1 MFNRIKRGLAQSALA
16 VSALA
21 LVALATSPAQ
31 AQEKARIEWKV
42 LHSKAM
48 EGNLEGNSAD
58 RGAFVVTPPG
68 YDEHPEKRYPVVYFL
83 HGYWATPQMYQESMK
98 FDEAVDEAARAGNE
112 VIMVIPDG
120 HSKLKGGFYSN
131 SPTVGN
137 YEAFVGE
144 DLVKW
149 VDATYRTVAKREARG
164 LSGHSMGGYGTM
176 RLAMKYPQTFS
187 SIYAMSACCLS
198 PMKVD
203 EAGAKKIEAMTEED
217 IAKADF
223 GGLAQLSTLAT
234 WSPDPTKGPKY
245 VDTGLKPDGTMD
257 PLVNAKLAA
266 NSILAMVPQYLPAL
280 RQMKAIGLEVGD
292 KDFLF
297 NDNTALNAELTTY
310 GVAHG
315 WETYD
320 GDHGNRIPERIRTKL
335 LPFFAKHLARK

>member
-1 MFNRIKRGLAQSALA
+1 MLNRIKRGLVQSALGL
-16 VSALA
+16 SALGV
-21 LVALATSPAQ
+21 VALTASPAA
-31 AQEKARIEWKV
+31 AQEKARIEWKTF
-42 LHSKAM
+42 HSKAM

-68 YDEHPEKRYPVVYFL
+68 YDQHPEKRYPVVYFL
-83 HGYWATPQMYQESMK
+83 HGYWATPQMYQETMK

-120 HSKLKGGFYSN
+120 HSKLKGGFYSS

-203 EAGAKKIEAMTEED
+203 EAGARKIEAMTEED

-234 WSPDPTKGPKY
+234 WSPDPTKPPKY
-245 VDTGLKPDGTMD
+245 VDTGLKTDGTID
-257 PLVNAKLAA
+257 PL
-266 NSILAMVPQYLPAL
+266 VPQYLPAL

-335 LPFFAKHLARK
+335 LPFFAQHLARQ